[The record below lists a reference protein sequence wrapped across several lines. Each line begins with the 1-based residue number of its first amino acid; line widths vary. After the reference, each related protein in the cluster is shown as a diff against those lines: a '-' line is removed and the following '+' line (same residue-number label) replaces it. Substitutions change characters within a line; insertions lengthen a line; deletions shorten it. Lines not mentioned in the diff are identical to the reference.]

1 MIATMKTR
9 DERQMELQALL
20 ATQDGML
27 AIIELYHQ
35 KYPAHGSLGRIGLL
49 ASQMIPRILD
59 AEFPR
64 RVTVNRGI
72 AMRSVSVA
80 ALFIALTFTPSAR
93 AADEQ
98 QQARALIARAIKAH
112 GGAER
117 AQPVRRP
124 DPAEESTGL
133 SQAGQSTPP
142 CWASISAHYPKRV
155 MIDVENQYIA
165 VIDGDHGWMTVKG
178 QTRDLRQ
185 DLLDDRRDEQ
195 YVDWVKTLLPLRDK
209 KFKLALCG
217 DALVETKPATGLSVT
232 WKDHRGFNL
241 YFDNE
246 SDLLVKSQQFVKSQ
260 EHQGQEV
267 TQEITILDYEDVEGI
282 KLPHKTVTTRNGKV
296 FLEVTRTDM
305 KRLEKL
311 DDSLFVKP

>member
-1 MIATMKTR
+1 
-9 DERQMELQALL
+9 
-20 ATQDGML
+20 
-27 AIIELYHQ
+27 
-35 KYPAHGSLGRIGLL
+35 
-49 ASQMIPRILD
+49 
-59 AEFPR
+59 
-64 RVTVNRGI
+64 
-72 AMRSVSVA
+72 MRLISVA
-80 ALFIALTFTPSAR
+80 ALFIAATFTPSAR

-117 AQPVRRP
+117 LNQL
-124 DPAEESTGL
+124 PARSWEESGVYYGL
-133 SQAGQSTPP
+133 GQSTPYK
-142 CWASISAHYPKRV
+142 ASISAHYPKRV

-165 VIDGDHGWMTVKG
+165 VIDGDHGWMTVQGK
-178 QTRDLRQ
+178 TRDLRQ
-185 DLLDDRRDEQ
+185 DLLDNRRDEQ

-217 DALVETKPATGLSVT
+217 DALVETKSATGVRVT

-241 YFDNE
+241 YFDDA
-246 SDLLVKSQQFVKSQ
+246 SGLLVKSQQFVKSQ

-267 TQEITILDYEDVEGI
+267 TEEITILDYEDVEGI

-311 DDSLFVKP
+311 DDSLFVRP